1 MINNY
6 YDYFN
11 GNKDS
16 FKKIIEE
23 FSQPLYYFII
33 SFVKD
38 DFIADDILEDVFVS
52 LLIKKRTFKNSNS
65 FKSYLFAT
73 ARNKSINYLKR
84 NKLKYIYLNDNYD
97 KDETD
102 PQTVMEE
109 QFNVEM
115 IRLALKKLNCDYYAV
130 IYLSFYEDLKNY
142 EIAKIMKKSTKQV
155 ENLLYRAK
163 IKVKNILKEMGY
175 DESN

>member
-16 FKKIIEE
+16 FKKIIEK
-23 FSQPLYYFII
+23 FSRPLYYFII

-38 DFIADDILEDVFVS
+38 DFIADDILEDVFVA
-52 LLIKKRTFKNSNS
+52 LLIKKRTFKNESA

-73 ARNKSINYLKR
+73 ARNKSINYIKR
-84 NKLKYIYLNDNYD
+84 NKLKYISLENNYKKD
-97 KDETD
+97 KTD
-102 PQTVMEE
+102 PQDAMEK
-109 QFNVEM
+109 QFNIEM

-163 IKVKNILKEMGY
+163 IKIKNIIKEMGY
-175 DESN
+175 DENN